1 MNRTARVAP
10 FASLIALSL
19 AGCSAMNSAPPT
31 STPAP
36 LAATAPVAAALP
48 EIPSDLPRNARPLHY
63 AIAIK
68 PDIATM
74 KFEGTAAIDLD
85 VTEATSTLTLHA
97 ADLAISSAKLTPLD
111 GGTAQPLI
119 VAVDAASQH
128 ATFTAPAPIVPG
140 RYRIDTSYTGV
151 INTQANGLFVL
162 EFPDKRT
169 GKMVKGLF
177 TQFEAPDARR
187 FAPMFD
193 EPIFKATFDLF
204 AVVPTGQ
211 MAVSNMPVAT
221 SSDAGDGMTRV
232 TFHTSPKMS
241 SYLLFFAVGDFER
254 LAKDAGNGVE
264 VGIVSPKGS
273 GEQARFA
280 LDALAPLVPYYAD
293 YFGQPFPLPKLDNVA
308 GPGQSQ
314 FFAAMENWGAVFT
327 FERILLDNPAVTS
340 AAAKQVIF
348 VDQAHEVAHQWFGDL
363 VTMQWWD
370 DLWLNEGFASWME
383 NKATDHFH
391 PEWFPLLNRV
401 GGREAAMAQDAFA
414 TTHPIVQRIR
424 TVEET
429 NQAFDNITYQKGEA
443 VIAMLEAYAGENV
456 WRDGIRAYMRA
467 HAFGNSRTEDL
478 WRAVESA
485 GAPGLTAIARD
496 FTTKP
501 GIPLVRV
508 RSETCAG
515 GRTRLTLEQGEFSR
529 DRTDFKPL
537 RWKVPLLVA
546 VAGGAPQR
554 TILEGKTT
562 MDLPGCGPVVI
573 NAGQLGYYRSVYT
586 PEMLARLTKD
596 FATLAP
602 IDQLG
607 LMRDNLALAVAGTQ
621 PVAAGLDLIAAVP
634 VDANPVVAGE
644 AIGSMAGIYRIL
656 DRDPAARARVL
667 AVAGRTWEPRL
678 RGLGFDVRAGEP
690 LVDTDLRAALIES
703 LGQMG
708 DPAVVTEARR
718 RFAMLGIN
726 PHALDG
732 PLKQT
737 WLEIVARHATR
748 ADWDALAKMAATS
761 TSSVERPLFYT
772 LLGRAADPALAR
784 AALDLALTDAPGKTT
799 GAAMISAVSNLHSDM
814 TFDFVRANKARVDP
828 LVDNS
833 GRARFLADLVSGSTD
848 PAMVGKLE
856 DYAKGLTPD
865 NRKPVDESLAAL
877 RARLISRPHMVQ
889 GATAWLA
896 GK

>member
-1 MNRTARVAP
+1 MHRTARVAP

-19 AGCSAMNSAPPT
+19 AGCSAMNDAPPAPP
-31 STPAP
+31 PA
-36 LAATAPVAAALP
+36 AAPVAAALP
-48 EIPSDLPRNARPLHY
+48 EIPSDLPRTARPSHY

-68 PDIATM
+68 PDMATM
-74 KFEGTAAIDLD
+74 KFAGTAAIDID
-85 VTEATSTLTLHA
+85 VTEATPTLTLHA
-97 ADLAISSAKLTPLD
+97 ADLDISSARLTPLG
-111 GGTAQPLI
+111 GGTAQPLT
-119 VAVDAASQH
+119 VAVDAATQH
-128 ATFTAPAPIVPG
+128 ATFTAPAPIAPG
-140 RYRIDTSYTGV
+140 RYRIDTTYTGV

-193 EPIFKATFDLF
+193 EPIYKATFDLS

-211 MAVSNMPVAT
+211 MAVSNMPVAN
-221 SSDAGDGMTRV
+221 SADLGDGTTRV
-232 TFHTSPKMS
+232 TFRTSPKMS
-241 SYLLFFAVGDFER
+241 SYLLFLAVGDFER

-280 LDALAPLVPYYAD
+280 LDALAPLIPYYAD

-314 FFAAMENWGAVFT
+314 FFSAMENWGAVFT
-327 FERILLDNPAVTS
+327 FERILLDDPAVTS
-340 AAAKQVIF
+340 AAVKQGIF
-348 VDQAHEVAHQWFGDL
+348 ITQAHEVAHQWFGDL

-383 NKATDHFH
+383 SKSTDHFH
-391 PEWFPLLNRV
+391 PEWFPLLSRV

-443 VIAMLEAYAGENV
+443 VIAMLEAYAGETV

-478 WRAVESA
+478 WQAVESA

-496 FTTKP
+496 FTTQP
-501 GIPLVRV
+501 GIPLVKV
-508 RSETCAG
+508 TGESCAG

-537 RWKVPLLVA
+537 RWKVPLLVS
-546 VAGGAPQR
+546 VGGGAPQR
-554 TILEGKTT
+554 TILEGSTT
-562 MDLPGCGPVVI
+562 MDLAGCGPVII
-573 NAGQLGYYRSVYT
+573 NAGQLGYYRSIYT
-586 PEMLARLTKD
+586 PGMLAALTSG
-596 FATLAP
+596 FAKLAP

-621 PVAAGLDLIAAVP
+621 PVAAALDLIAAVP
-634 VDANPVVAGE
+634 VDANPVVAGD
-644 AIGSMAGIYRIL
+644 AIGSLASIHRML
-656 DRDPAARARVL
+656 ERDPAARARLL
-667 AVAGRTWEPRL
+667 ALASRTWDPRL
-678 RGLGFDVRAGEP
+678 RQLGFDVRAGEP
-690 LVDTDLRAALIES
+690 LVDTDLRAGLIES
-703 LGQMG
+703 LGLMG
-708 DPAVVTEARR
+708 DPAVVAEARR
-718 RFAMLGIN
+718 RFGMLAAN
-726 PHALDG
+726 PRALDG
-732 PLKQT
+732 ALKRT

-748 ADWDALAKMAATS
+748 AEWDALARMAAAS
-761 TSSVERPLFYT
+761 TSSVERPLYYT

-784 AALDLALTDAPGKTT
+784 AALDLALTDTPGKTT
-799 GAAMISAVSNLHSDM
+799 SAAMISAVSYLHSDM
-814 TFDFVRANKARVDP
+814 AFDFVLANKARVDP

-833 GRARFLADLVSGSTD
+833 GRARFLADLVAGSTD

-856 DYAKGLTPD
+856 NYARGLTAD
-865 NRKPVDESLAAL
+865 NRKPVDVSLAAL
-877 RARLISRPHMVQ
+877 RARLISRPRMVQ
-889 GATAWLA
+889 GATAWLS